1 MTIQMYKAESQNIK
15 LISDFIG
22 FPFKEDS
29 KGKRVTNYN
38 VLSDETRI
46 QQVLL
51 NLQSNALKFT
61 KNGGTVKIIAEY
73 VPAEINHGLKK
84 RTYMQKIFKDDD
96 ESDDSLVESNEDLED
111 DEREFEKYYGK

>member
-1 MTIQMYKAESQNIK
+1 MYKAESQNIK

-22 FPFKEDS
+22 FPFKEDN

-73 VPAEINHGLKK
+73 VPAESNNGLKK
-84 RTYMQKIFKDDD
+84 RTYMQKIFNDDD
-96 ESDDSLVESNEDLED
+96 ESNDSLEESNEDLED

>member
-51 NLQSNALKFT
+51 NL
-61 KNGGTVKIIAEY
+61 
-73 VPAEINHGLKK
+73 
-84 RTYMQKIFKDDD
+84 
-96 ESDDSLVESNEDLED
+96 
-111 DEREFEKYYGK
+111 